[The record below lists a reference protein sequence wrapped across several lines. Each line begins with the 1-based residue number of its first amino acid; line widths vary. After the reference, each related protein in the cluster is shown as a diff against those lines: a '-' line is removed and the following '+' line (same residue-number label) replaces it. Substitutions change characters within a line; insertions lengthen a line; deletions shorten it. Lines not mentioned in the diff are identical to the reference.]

1 MTTYHTYIKRSDRA
15 GVSITDFA
23 DFTQST
29 DGWQAL
35 RPSATADKP
44 EDALQAVMPYVLN
57 TIFARGYTDD
67 DVDIESSIHNRTAAV
82 VSLTIFDYDLQRS
95 FHLSVG
101 VHV

>member
-1 MTTYHTYIKRSDRA
+1 MTDYHTYIKRSDRA

-23 DFTQST
+23 NFTQST
-29 DGWQAL
+29 NGWREL
-35 RPSATADKP
+35 WPSATADKP
-44 EDALQAVMPYVLN
+44 EDALQAVMPYVIN

-82 VSLTIFDYDLQRS
+82 VSITIFDYDLQRS